1 MFKLYL
7 MRTTDRA
14 LYADE
19 QILVGVFDSI
29 ADAAQTLGSRFQ
41 FCDVVTAAASRV

>member
-7 MRTTDRA
+7 ARTTERA

-19 QILVGVFDSI
+19 QVLVGVFDSL
-29 ADAAQTLGSRFQ
+29 ASAAQALGKQFQ
-41 FCDVVTAAASRV
+41 FCDVVSMTKGH

>member
-7 MRTTDRA
+7 TRTTDRA

-19 QILVGVFDSI
+19 QIFMGVYDSI
-29 ADAAQTLGSRFQ
+29 SFAAEALGSKFQ
-41 FCDVVTAAASRV
+41 FCDVITVPTIH